1 MLGYDPREYNM
12 IFGLLGKADHQGNL
26 SESDWQKVVTVFQD
40 PNVKIHQ
47 EAIGVMMSMS
57 HSPRRNQILAL
68 VKPQLNSPDLGV
80 EVNAL
85 TLLWKFNDPSWRS
98 EALKRQNRPEERMR
112 LCVED
117 ILSKGDVKQ

>member
-1 MLGYDPREYNM
+1 M